1 MAHRAIVQV
10 IITGA
15 QVFGKAFS
23 AAYKQAAA
31 QSVKQGANEVSRRG
45 RRSAKEEYGGITLD
59 ESCKILN
66 LEPKPDV
73 MNLDNINKRFN
84 YLFDVNSKE
93 RGGSFYLQSK
103 IYRASERLKWE
114 LKQREAEKA
123 GPDVAAEGAKKPAN
137 EGTGGETNK
146 PSE

>member
-31 QSVKQGANEVSRRG
+31 QSVKQGAFQANRR
-45 RRSAKEEYGGITLD
+45 RTAEEEYGGITLD

-66 LEPKPDV
+66 IEPNNSDSFS
-73 MNLDNINKRFN
+73 LDNINRRFN
-84 YLFDVNSKE
+84 YLFDVNSKDK
-93 RGGSFYLQSK
+93 GGSFYLQSK
-103 IYRASERLKWE
+103 IYRAAERLKWE
-114 LKQREAEKA
+114 LKQQELRE
-123 GPDVAAEGAKKPAN
+123 EGAKAENIKQ
-137 EGTGGETNK
+137 TTTNASSTK
-146 PSE
+146 DKVSE